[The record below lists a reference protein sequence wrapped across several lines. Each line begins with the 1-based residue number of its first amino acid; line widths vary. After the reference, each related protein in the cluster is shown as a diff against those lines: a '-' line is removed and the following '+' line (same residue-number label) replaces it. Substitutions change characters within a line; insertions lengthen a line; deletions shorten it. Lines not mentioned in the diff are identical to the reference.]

1 MPQTLAQK
9 LVARAAGRAT
19 VTPGEIVVCRVDLAM
34 FHDSSGPRRLKP
46 MLERL
51 GAKLWDPARIVLVT
65 DHYVTGEDAESRA
78 IVGLAREWAKA
89 QNIRNFHDGVGICH
103 IVLAENGYLR
113 PGMFAVGADSHS
125 PTGGAFGVYMFG
137 IGATEM
143 LGVVVTGEIW
153 LRVPET
159 MLIEW
164 DGRFGDAVCAKD
176 VMLYLCGRFGLDGG
190 GYQAVEY
197 AGSAVAA
204 LSMQERMT
212 LANMTAELGGQTG
225 LVAPD
230 AVTRA
235 YLAEAGVRESE
246 IEITPWQTDAGAPLA
261 AHHVFD
267 ATALAPQVAA
277 PHSPANALPV
287 GEFGDVAI
295 DVAYV
300 GACTGAKLEDLRMAA
315 RVLKGR
321 HVARGVTLMV
331 APASRKDEA
340 VARREGLLATLEAAG
355 ARLLPNAC
363 GLCAGYGERFAPEA
377 KVISTTAR
385 NFRGR
390 MGAAS
395 TEVFLASPYT
405 VAASALIGRIADP
418 RAVLQ

>member
-1 MPQTLAQK
+1 MPTK
-9 LVARAAGRAT
+9 S
-19 VTPGEIVVCRVDLAM
+19 VVKKIAK
-34 FHDSSGPRRLKP
+34 HDIGKV
-46 MLERL
+46 
-51 GAKLWDPARIVLVT
+51 VLVQP
-65 DHYVTGEDAESRA
+65 VLPGFRQCSRMEFRS
-78 IVGLAREWAKA
+78 VK
-89 QNIRNFHDGVGICH
+89 F
-103 IVLAENGYLR
+103 
-113 PGMFAVGADSHS
+113 
-125 PTGGAFGVYMFG
+125 
-137 IGATEM
+137 
-143 LGVVVTGEIW
+143 
-153 LRVPET
+153 
-159 MLIEW
+159 
-164 DGRFGDAVCAKD
+164 K
-176 VMLYLCGRFGLDGG
+176 
-190 GYQAVEY
+190 
-197 AGSAVAA
+197 
-204 LSMQERMT
+204 
-212 LANMTAELGGQTG
+212 
-225 LVAPD
+225 
-230 AVTRA
+230 
-235 YLAEAGVRESE
+235 
-246 IEITPWQTDAGAPLA
+246 
-261 AHHVFD
+261 
-267 ATALAPQVAA
+267 VAA

>member
-9 LVARAAGRAT
+9 LVARAAGRAAA
-19 VTPGEIVVCRVDLAM
+19 TPGEIVVCRVDLAM

-65 DHYVTGEDAESRA
+65 DHYIGGADAESRA
-78 IVGLAREWAKA
+78 IVGLARDWAKA
-89 QNIRNFHDGVGICH
+89 EGIGNVHDGVGICH

-125 PTGGAFGVYMFG
+125 PTGGAFGAYMFG

-153 LRVPET
+153 LRVPDT
-159 MLIEW
+159 ILMQW
-164 DGRFGDAVCAKD
+164 DGRFAEGVCAKD

-190 GYQAVEY
+190 AYQAVEY
-197 AGSAVAA
+197 AGSAVTA
-204 LSMQERMT
+204 LPMQERMT
-212 LANMTAELGGQTG
+212 LTNMTAELGGQTG

-230 AVTRA
+230 AVTRD
-235 YLAEAGVRESE
+235 YLTQAGVRAGE
-246 IEITPWQTDAGAPLA
+246 IELEPWQTDADAPLA
-261 AHHVFD
+261 AHHRFD
-267 ATALAPQVAA
+267 AGALAPQVAA
-277 PHSPANALPV
+277 PHSPANARPV
-287 GEFGDVAI
+287 SEFSDVAI

-315 RVLKGR
+315 RVLKGQR
-321 HVARGVTLMV
+321 VARGVALMV
-331 APASRKDEA
+331 APASRHDE
-340 VARREGLLATLEAAG
+340 VAAREEGVLAALEDAG

-377 KVISTTAR
+377 KVVSTTAR

-390 MGAAS
+390 MGAPS

-405 VAASALIGRIADP
+405 VAASALTGRIADP
-418 RAVLQ
+418 RALLQ